1 MDLGYSAAEEAFR
14 QKVRD
19 FLEANLP
26 PGWGTGSHVQRTGDD
41 QVGFLRE
48 WQRKL
53 YEHGLLGLEWPP
65 EYGGQG
71 ASLIEKA
78 IFNEEMAKYRAPYP
92 LNIIGLVNA
101 GNTLIVHGTEEQ
113 KRRYLPKILS
123 CEEIWCQGFSE
134 PGAGSDLAS
143 LRTRA
148 DVRGDHFIVNG
159 QKVWTSDAHIAQRCL
174 LLVRTDTSAPK
185 HRGISCLMV
194 DMKAPG
200 ITVKPLRQ
208 MTGEAEFNEVFFE
221 DVAVPR
227 ANLLGRINEGWRVAV
242 TTMTHERGTMTLA
255 LARGFENSF
264 SDLVDLCRRIG
275 AQALRDPVRRQRL
288 AQLYIELQCLKY
300 TAYRD
305 FSRILRGAQP
315 GPEGSISKIN
325 WDINQRMTEF
335 ALELQGPA
343 AQLMEATSRAVDSG
357 RWQYEY
363 MRARANSIEG
373 GTSEIQRNTLAERML
388 GLPKAR

>member
-1 MDLGYSAAEEAFR
+1 MDLSYSEEEEAFR
-14 QKVRD
+14 AKVRE
-19 FLEANLP
+19 FLRTNLP
-26 PGWGTGSHVQRTGDD
+26 PGWRTNSYVQRSGAAEIE
-41 QVGFLRE
+41 FLRE

-53 YEHGLLGLEWPP
+53 YEHGLLGLEWPR

-78 IFNEEMAKYRAPYP
+78 IFNEEMAKLRAPYP

-101 GNTLIVHGTEEQ
+101 GNTIIAHGTEAQ
-113 KRRYLPKILS
+113 KKRYLPKILS

-148 DVRGDHFIVNG
+148 ELRGDEFIVNG
-159 QKVWTSDAHIAQRCL
+159 QKVWTSDAHIAQMCL
-174 LLVRTDTSAPK
+174 LLVRTDTDAPK
-185 HRGISCLMV
+185 HRGISCLLV
-194 DMKAPG
+194 DMKTPG

-227 ANLLGRINEGWRVAV
+227 ANLLGQLNEGWRVAV

-264 SDLVDLCRRIG
+264 DDLVQLCRRIG
-275 AQALRDPVRRQRL
+275 PPALHDPVRRQRL
-288 AQLYIELQCLKY
+288 AQLFIDLQCLKY

-305 FSRILRGAQP
+305 FSRIVRGAPP

-325 WDINQRMTEF
+325 WDINQRITEF
-335 ALELQGPA
+335 AMELQGPGS
-343 AQLMEATSRAVDSG
+343 QLMEASPHAADGG

-388 GLPKAR
+388 GLPKGR

>member
-1 MDLGYSAAEEAFR
+1 MDLSYSPAEESFR
-14 QKVRD
+14 EKVRS
-19 FLEANLP
+19 FLQANLP
-26 PGWGTGSHVQRTGDD
+26 PGWGTKSYVQRTGDA
-41 QVGFLRE
+41 QIEFLRD

-53 YEHGLLGLEWPP
+53 YNGGLLGLEWPK

-71 ASLIEKA
+71 ASLIQKA
-78 IFNEEMAKYRAPYP
+78 IFNEEMAKFRAPYP
-92 LNIIGLVNA
+92 LNIIGLINA
-101 GNTLIVHGTEEQ
+101 GNTIIIHGTEEQ
-113 KRRYLPKILS
+113 KKRYLPKILS

-148 DVRGDHFIVNG
+148 ELRGDEFNVNG
-159 QKVWTSDAHIAQRCL
+159 QKVWTSDGHIAQMCL
-174 LLVRTDTSAPK
+174 LLVRTDPSAPK
-185 HRGISCLMV
+185 HRGISCLLV
-194 DMKAPG
+194 DMKTPG
-200 ITVKPLRQ
+200 VTVKPLRQ

-221 DVAVPR
+221 DVRVPR
-227 ANLLGRINEGWRVAV
+227 ANLLGEINNGWRTAV

-264 SDLVDLCRRIG
+264 NDLVDLCRRMG
-275 AQALRDPVRRQRL
+275 PQVVQNALRRQRL

-305 FSRILRGAQP
+305 FSKILHGAAP

-325 WDINQRMTEF
+325 WEINKRMTEF
-335 ALELQGPA
+335 AIELEGPA
-343 AQLMEATSRAVDSG
+343 SQLVEGSTYAMDRG
-357 RWQYEY
+357 QWQYEY

-373 GTSEIQRNTLAERML
+373 GTSEIQLNTLAERML
-388 GLPKAR
+388 GMPKSR

>member
-1 MDLGYSAAEEAFR
+1 MDLSYSDREEAFR
-14 QKVRD
+14 ERVRD
-19 FLEANLP
+19 FLRTNLP
-26 PGWGTGSHVQRTGDD
+26 PGWGTGGHPRRTGADEIE
-41 QVGFLRE
+41 FLRQ

-53 YEHGLLGLEWPP
+53 YDHGLLGLEWPR

-78 IFNEEMAKYRAPYP
+78 IFNEEMAKCRAPYP

-101 GNTLIVHGTEEQ
+101 GSTLIAHGTEAQ
-113 KRRYLPKILS
+113 KKRYLPKILS

-148 DVRGDHFIVNG
+148 ELRGDEFIVNG
-159 QKVWTSDAHIAQRCL
+159 QKVWTSDAHIAQMCL
-174 LLVRTDTSAPK
+174 LLVRTDPAAPK
-185 HRGISCLMV
+185 HRGISCLLV
-194 DMKAPG
+194 DMNTPG

-227 ANLLGRINEGWRVAV
+227 ANLLGLLNEGWRVAV

-255 LARGFENSF
+255 LARGFENNF
-264 SDLVDLCRRIG
+264 DDLIDLCRRIG
-275 AQALRDPVRRQRL
+275 APALRDPVRRQHL

-305 FSRILRGAQP
+305 FSRIVRGFQP

-343 AQLMEATSRAVDSG
+343 GQLLDESPQAIGAG

>member
-1 MDLGYSAAEEAFR
+1 MDLSYSPQEELFR
-14 QKVRD
+14 EKVRS
-19 FLEANLP
+19 FLQANLP
-26 PGWGTGSHVQRTGDD
+26 AGWGTAGYVQRTGDA
-41 QVGFLRE
+41 QIEFLRD

-53 YEHGLLGLEWPP
+53 YDAGMLGLEWPR

-71 ASLIEKA
+71 ATLIEKA
-78 IFNEEMAKYRAPYP
+78 IFNEEMAKFRAPFP
-92 LNIIGLVNA
+92 LNIIGLINA
-101 GNTLIVHGTEEQ
+101 GSTLIVHGTEAQ
-113 KRRYLPKILS
+113 KKRYLPKILS

-148 DVRGDHFIVNG
+148 ELRGDEFIVNG
-159 QKVWTSDAHIAQRCL
+159 QKVWTSDGHIAQMCL
-174 LLVRTDTSAPK
+174 LLVRTDPAAPK

-194 DMKAPG
+194 DMKTPG

-227 ANLLGRINEGWRVAV
+227 ANLLGAVNNGWHVAV
-242 TTMTHERGTMTLA
+242 TTMTHERGTMTMA
-255 LARGFENSF
+255 MARGFENSF
-264 SDLVDLCRRIG
+264 SDLIGLCRKMGPRV
-275 AQALRDPVRRQRL
+275 LHDPRRRQRL

-305 FSRILRGAQP
+305 FSKILRGAAP

-325 WDINQRMTEF
+325 WEINQRITEF
-335 ALELQGPA
+335 ALELEGPA
-343 AQLMEATSRAVDSG
+343 GQLVEGSPHAVDMG

-388 GLPKAR
+388 GLPRSR

>member
-1 MDLGYSAAEEAFR
+1 MDLSYSPEEERFR
-14 QKVRD
+14 EKVRS
-19 FLEANLP
+19 FLKANLP
-26 PGWGTGSHVQRTGDD
+26 AGWDAGSNFQRTGDA
-41 QVGFLRE
+41 QIEFLRD

-53 YEHGLLGLEWPP
+53 YEAGLLGLEWPR

-78 IFNEEMAKYRAPYP
+78 IFNEEMAKFRAPFP
-92 LNIIGLVNA
+92 LNIIGLINA
-101 GNTLIVHGTEEQ
+101 GSTLIVHGTEVQ
-113 KRRYLPKILS
+113 KKRYLPKILS

-134 PGAGSDLAS
+134 PGSGSDLAS

-148 DVRGDHFIVNG
+148 ELRGDEFIVNG
-159 QKVWTSDAHIAQRCL
+159 QKVWTSDGHIAQMSL
-174 LLVRTDTSAPK
+174 LLVRTDPAAPK

-194 DMKAPG
+194 DMKTPG

-227 ANLLGRINEGWRVAV
+227 ANLLGAVNNGWHVAV
-242 TTMTHERGTMTLA
+242 TTMTHERGTMTMA
-255 LARGFENSF
+255 MARGFENSF
-264 SDLVDLCRRIG
+264 SDLIGLCRKMGPRV
-275 AQALRDPVRRQRL
+275 LHDPRRRQRL

-305 FSRILRGAQP
+305 FSKILRGAAP

-325 WDINQRMTEF
+325 WEINQRITEF
-335 ALELQGPA
+335 ALELEGPA
-343 AQLMEATSRAVDSG
+343 GQLVEGSPHAVDMG

-388 GLPKAR
+388 GLPRSR

>member
-1 MDLGYSAAEEAFR
+1 MDLSYSPQEELFR
-14 QKVRD
+14 EKVRS
-19 FLEANLP
+19 FLQANLP
-26 PGWGTGSHVQRTGDD
+26 AGWGTAGYVQRTGDA
-41 QVGFLRE
+41 QVEFLRD

-53 YEHGLLGLEWPP
+53 YDAGLLGLEWPK

-78 IFNEEMAKYRAPYP
+78 IFNEEMAKFRAPFP
-92 LNIIGLVNA
+92 LNIIGLINA
-101 GNTLIVHGTEEQ
+101 GSTIIVHGTEAQ
-113 KRRYLPKILS
+113 KKRYLPKILS

-148 DVRGDHFIVNG
+148 ELRGDEFIVNG
-159 QKVWTSDAHIAQRCL
+159 QKVWTSDGHIAQMCL
-174 LLVRTDTSAPK
+174 LLVRTDPAAPK
-185 HRGISCLMV
+185 HRGISCLLV
-194 DMKAPG
+194 DMKTPG

-227 ANLLGRINEGWRVAV
+227 ANLLGEINSGWRTAV
-242 TTMTHERGTMTLA
+242 TTMTHERGTMTMA
-255 LARGFENSF
+255 MARGFENSF
-264 SDLVDLCRRIG
+264 ADLVSMCRRMGPRVID
-275 AQALRDPVRRQRL
+275 DPLRRQRV

-305 FSRILRGAQP
+305 FSKILHGAAP
-315 GPEGSISKIN
+315 GPEGSISKLN
-325 WDINQRMTEF
+325 WEINQRISEF
-335 ALELQGPA
+335 ALELEGPA
-343 AQLMEATSRAVDSG
+343 SQLVEQSPHAVDSG

-388 GLPKAR
+388 GLPRSR

>member
-1 MDLGYSAAEEAFR
+1 MDLSYSEKEEAFR
-14 QKVRD
+14 EKVRE
-19 FLEANLP
+19 FLRINLP
-26 PGWGTGSHVQRTGDD
+26 PGWGVSGHPRHTGEDEIE
-41 QVGFLRE
+41 FLRE

-53 YEHGLLGLEWPP
+53 YDNGMLGLEWPR

-78 IFNEEMAKYRAPYP
+78 IFNEEMAKCRAPYP

-101 GNTLIVHGTEEQ
+101 GNTIIVHGTEAQ
-113 KRRYLPKILS
+113 KKRYLPKILS

-143 LRTRA
+143 LRARA
-148 DVRGDHFIVNG
+148 EVRGDEFIVNG
-159 QKVWTSDAHIAQRCL
+159 QKVWTSDAHIAQICL
-174 LLVRTDTSAPK
+174 MLVRTDPSAPK
-185 HRGISCLMV
+185 HRGISCLLV
-194 DMKAPG
+194 DMKSPG

-227 ANLLGRINEGWRVAV
+227 ANLLGPLNEGWRVAV

-255 LARGFENSF
+255 LARGFENNF
-264 SDLVDLCRRIG
+264 EDLIALCRRMG
-275 AQALRDPVRRQRL
+275 APVLDDPVRRQRL

-305 FSRILRGAQP
+305 FSRILRGFAP

-335 ALELQGPA
+335 ALELHGPA
-343 AQLMEATSRAVDSG
+343 GQLAEGARRAVDDG

>member
-1 MDLGYSAAEEAFR
+1 MDLSYSPEEERFR
-14 QKVRD
+14 EKVRS
-19 FLEANLP
+19 FLKANLP
-26 PGWGTGSHVQRTGDD
+26 AEWDAGSNFQRTGDA
-41 QVGFLRE
+41 QIEFLRD

-53 YEHGLLGLEWPP
+53 YEAGLLGLEWPR

-78 IFNEEMAKYRAPYP
+78 IFNEEMAKFRAPFP
-92 LNIIGLVNA
+92 LNIIGLINA
-101 GNTLIVHGTEEQ
+101 GSTLIVHGTEVQ
-113 KRRYLPKILS
+113 KKRYLPKILS

-134 PGAGSDLAS
+134 PGSGSDLAS

-148 DVRGDHFIVNG
+148 ELRGDEFIVNG
-159 QKVWTSDAHIAQRCL
+159 QKVWTSDGHIAQMCL
-174 LLVRTDTSAPK
+174 LLVRTDPAAPK

-194 DMKAPG
+194 DMKTPG

-227 ANLLGRINEGWRVAV
+227 ANLLGAVNNGWHVAV
-242 TTMTHERGTMTLA
+242 TTMTHERGTMTMA
-255 LARGFENSF
+255 MARGFENSF
-264 SDLVDLCRRIG
+264 SDLIGLCRKMGPRV
-275 AQALRDPVRRQRL
+275 LHDTLRRQRL

-305 FSRILRGAQP
+305 FSKILRGAAP

-325 WDINQRMTEF
+325 WEINQRITEF
-335 ALELQGPA
+335 ALELEGPA
-343 AQLMEATSRAVDSG
+343 GQLVEGSPHAVDMG

-388 GLPKAR
+388 GLPRSR

>member
-1 MDLGYSAAEEAFR
+1 MDLSYSEKEEAFR
-14 QKVRD
+14 EKVRE
-19 FLEANLP
+19 FLWTNLP
-26 PGWGTGSHVQRTGDD
+26 PGWGNSGHVRRTGAAEIE
-41 QVGFLRE
+41 FLRD

-53 YEHGLLGLEWPP
+53 YEHGLLGLEWPR

-71 ASLIEKA
+71 ATLIEKA
-78 IFNEEMAKYRAPYP
+78 IFNEEMAKHRAPYP

-101 GNTLIVHGTEEQ
+101 GNTLISHGTEAQ
-113 KRRYLPKILS
+113 KKRYLPKILS
-123 CEEIWCQGFSE
+123 CDEIWCQGFSE

-148 DVRGDHFIVNG
+148 ELRGDQFIVNG
-159 QKVWTSDAHIAQRCL
+159 QKVWTSDAHIAQMCL
-174 LLVRTDTSAPK
+174 LLVRTDPAAPK
-185 HRGISCLMV
+185 HRGISCLLV
-194 DMKAPG
+194 DMKTPG

-227 ANLLGRINEGWRVAV
+227 DNLLGPLNEGWRVAV

-255 LARGFENSF
+255 LARGFENNF
-264 SDLVDLCRRIG
+264 DDLVELCRRIG
-275 AQALRDPVRRQRL
+275 APALRDPVRRQRL

-305 FSRILRGAQP
+305 FSRVVRGIPP

-335 ALELQGPA
+335 ALELLGPA
-343 AQLMEATSRAVDSG
+343 SQLMEDSPQSREGG

-388 GLPKAR
+388 GLAKGR